1 MADSSPRV
9 SLSTIGVIAGLALNL
24 AGLIGVAIALGQW
37 KGEIQVAME
46 QRATDIVSVRES
58 QRMFD
63 VELRI
68 LTARIAAN
76 DAINSR
82 LDQRLMGIEAAIL
95 DIKLALRPE
104 KRGAP

>member
-1 MADSSPRV
+1 MAEASPRI
-9 SLSTIGVIAGLALNL
+9 SLATIGVIAGLALNL
-24 AGLIGVAIALGQW
+24 AGLIGVAVALGQW
-37 KGEIQVAME
+37 KGEIQVAIE

-95 DIKLALRPE
+95 DIKNAVRPDG
-104 KRGAP
+104 RRAP

>member
-1 MADSSPRV
+1 MAESSPRV
-9 SLSTIGVIAGLALNL
+9 SLSTIGVISGLALNL
-24 AGLIGVAIALGQW
+24 VGLIGVAIALGQW
-37 KGEIQVAME
+37 KGEIQAAME
-46 QRATDIVSVRES
+46 HRATDMVTVRES

-95 DIKLALRPE
+95 DIKNALRPE
-104 KRGAP
+104 RRVAP